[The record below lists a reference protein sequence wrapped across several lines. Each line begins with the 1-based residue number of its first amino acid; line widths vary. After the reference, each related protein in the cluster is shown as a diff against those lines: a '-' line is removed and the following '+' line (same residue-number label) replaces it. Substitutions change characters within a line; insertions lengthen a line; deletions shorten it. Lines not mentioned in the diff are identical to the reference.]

1 MLLIEAERRSPTTT
15 YYQGAGQRGTVS
27 SASANIETILKSG
40 ERNRT
45 IVQPTWIVTH
55 LK

>member
-27 SASANIETILKSG
+27 LLDDRSTHMD
-40 ERNRT
+40 RNT
-45 IVQPTWIVTH
+45 FKVVIHVD
-55 LK
+55 